1 MTIGEKIIALLK
13 ETGMTQKEFS
23 VRTGIPPTTVSD
35 WKAKKLNPSSDKI
48 LVICEVLE
56 ISPYVLLSG
65 SDPAKSAPE
74 SLTVYRGSNEYDLV
88 LAYQKLDQEKAARLL
103 GYVDS
108 LKQG

>member
-65 SDPAKSAPE
+65 SDPG
-74 SLTVYRGSNEYDLV
+74 SLLSGNRNSSGRNADPP
-88 LAYQKLDQEKAARLL
+88 Q
-103 GYVDS
+103 
-108 LKQG
+108 